1 MSEPLPDVTV
11 SLSDAFVEA
20 VADRVGVI
28 LAERQGHARR
38 WLTISRRRPTTS
50 VPGRSGSMTC
60 APPGRCAEPVT
71 VAGH

>member
-28 LAERQGHARR
+28 LAKRR
-38 WLTISRRRPTTS
+38 GMPGGGSQLRRRPTTS